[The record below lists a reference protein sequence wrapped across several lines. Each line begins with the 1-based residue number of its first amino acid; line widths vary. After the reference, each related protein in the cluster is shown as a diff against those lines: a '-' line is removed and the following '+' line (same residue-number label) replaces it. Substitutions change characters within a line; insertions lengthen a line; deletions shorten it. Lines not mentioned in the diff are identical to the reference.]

1 MLGAPCPAK
10 GGGHTRKGEKRIEGA
25 GWDGAQHVR
34 APLEVG
40 IACAKPWRGAGLRWG
55 GFESDSKSPPSRT
68 ENGAAQGSPDCASVE
83 RVGRQRA
90 SYARRALART

>member
-1 MLGAPCPAK
+1 MSTRTGLRGVR
-10 GGGHTRKGEKRIEGA
+10 HTHAKGEKRIEGA

-55 GFESDSKSPPSRT
+55 GFESDLKASPSRT
-68 ENGAAQGSPDCASVE
+68 ENGAAQGTGKPRL
-83 RVGRQRA
+83 RVGGKGW
-90 SYARRALART
+90 